1 MGTKLK
7 VMLLWVALGFA
18 LVLTLGLSFFVYA
31 SSNENL
37 NLSGTVSYEGG
48 PQVVKYYWSEFVPG
62 GGTADDLIS
71 QNLKLFDDGTMK
83 YEMEMTMGSQ
93 TIGMTMDA
101 TYTKGE
107 IAYLFQ
113 PTSLYSYK
121 AVDGVISAEQEWNE
135 EDGENEVYEQV
146 ESLMEE
152 FQIYEHVA
160 HYNDLGWFFEDG
172 YVPLE
177 TDQPLSGF
185 FANGIASRSH
195 YFTGL
200 NGTET
205 FGEIRARFDENVA
218 FALDKTGL
226 NPDYPSKNT
235 PEVVHTYSFQL
246 LKLDG
251 AEATDNT
258 VVSLGYHI
266 AEVSCEYNGQTYKL
280 TVDFVTT
287 N

>member
-7 VMLLWVALGFA
+7 MLWIGMALVFA
-18 LVLTLGLSFFVYA
+18 LVLTLGLSAFVFA
-31 SSNENL
+31 LPNESF
-37 NLSGTVSYEGG
+37 NLSGELSYEGG

-62 GGTADDLIS
+62 GGTADDLVS
-71 QNLKLFDDGTMK
+71 QNLKLFDDGTLQ
-83 YEMEMTMGSQ
+83 YEMEMTMGSR
-93 TIGMTMDA
+93 TNGMTMGA

-113 PTSLYSYK
+113 PTSLYGYM
-121 AVDGVISAEQEWNE
+121 AVDGKISEEYKWNE

-172 YVPLE
+172 YVPSE

-185 FANGIASRSH
+185 FANGMAGRSH

-200 NGTET
+200 TGTET
-205 FGEIRARFDENVA
+205 LGEIRARFDERVT
-218 FALDKTGL
+218 FALDKTY
-226 NPDYPSKNT
+226 PDYQNM
-235 PEVVHTYSFQL
+235 PEVVHAYRSIQI

-251 AEATDNT
+251 QDATDDM
-258 VVSLGYHI
+258 VVSLGYHT
-266 AEVSCEYNGQTYKL
+266 AEVSCEYNGQTYTML
-280 TVDFVTT
+280 VDFVTT

>member
-7 VMLLWVALGFA
+7 VMLFWVVLVFA
-18 LVLTLGLSFFVYA
+18 LVLTLGLSAFVFA
-31 SSNENL
+31 LPNESF
-37 NLSGTVSYEGG
+37 NLSGKLSYEGG

-62 GGTADDLIS
+62 GGTADDLVS
-71 QNLKLFDDGTMK
+71 QDLKLFDDGTLK
-83 YEMEMTMGSQ
+83 YEMEMTEGSQ
-93 TIGMTMDA
+93 TMGMTMGA

-113 PTSLYSYK
+113 PTSVYSYM
-121 AVDGVISAEQEWNE
+121 AVDGVISAEQEWSE

-146 ESLMEE
+146 ERLMEE

-160 HYNDLGWFFEDG
+160 HYNDFGWFFEDG
-172 YVPLE
+172 YVPSE

-185 FANGIASRSH
+185 FADDIDARSY

-200 NGTET
+200 TGTET
-205 FGEIRARFDENVA
+205 FGGIRSSFFSSRLTFV
-218 FALDKTGL
+218 LDKTD
-226 NPDYPSKNT
+226 PDYQNI
-235 PEVVHTYSFQL
+235 PEVVNGVGGFQI

-251 AEATDNT
+251 QGATDDT
-258 VVSLGYHI
+258 VVSLGYHT
-266 AEVSCEYNGQTYKL
+266 AEVSFEYNGQTYTML
-280 TVDFVTT
+280 VDFVTT

>member
-7 VMLLWVALGFA
+7 VMLFWVVLAFA
-18 LVLTLGLSFFVYA
+18 LVLTLGLSAFVFA
-31 SSNENL
+31 LPNESF
-37 NLSGTVSYEGG
+37 NLSGKLSYEGG

-62 GGTADDLIS
+62 GGTADDLVS
-71 QNLKLFDDGTMK
+71 QDLKLFDDGTLK
-83 YEMEMTMGSQ
+83 YEMEMTEGSQ
-93 TIGMTMDA
+93 TMGMTMGA

-113 PTSLYSYK
+113 PTSLYGYM
-121 AVDGVISAEQEWNE
+121 AVDGVISAEQEWSE

-160 HYNDLGWFFEDG
+160 HFNDFGWFFEDG
-172 YVPLE
+172 YVPSE
-177 TDQPLSGF
+177 TDQPLNGF
-185 FANGIASRSH
+185 FANGMAGRSH

-200 NGTET
+200 TGTET
-205 FGEIRARFDENVA
+205 LGEILSSFDYRVT
-218 FALDKTGL
+218 FALDKTY
-226 NPDYPSKNT
+226 PDYQNM
-235 PEVVHTYSFQL
+235 PEVVHAYRSIQI

-251 AEATDNT
+251 QDATDDM
-258 VVSLGYHI
+258 VVSLGYHT
-266 AEVSCEYNGQTYKL
+266 AEVSCEYNGQTYTL

>member
-7 VMLLWVALGFA
+7 VMLFWVVLGFA
-18 LVLTLGLSFFVYA
+18 LVLTLGLSAFVFA
-31 SSNENL
+31 APNESF
-37 NLSGTVSYEGG
+37 NLSGKLSYEGG
-48 PQVVKYYWSEFVPG
+48 PQVVKYYWSKFVPG
-62 GGTADDLIS
+62 GGTADDLVS
-71 QNLKLFDDGTMK
+71 QNLKLFDDGTLK
-83 YEMEMTMGSQ
+83 YEMEMTEGSQ
-93 TIGMTMDA
+93 TMGMTMGA

-113 PTSLYSYK
+113 PTSFYYYM
-121 AVDGVISAEQEWNE
+121 AVDGIISGEQEWNE

-172 YVPLE
+172 YVPSE

-185 FANGIASRSH
+185 FANGMAGRSH

-200 NGTET
+200 TGTET
-205 FGEIRARFDENVA
+205 LGEIRARFDERVT
-218 FALDKTGL
+218 FALDKTY
-226 NPDYPSKNT
+226 PDYQNM
-235 PEVVHTYSFQL
+235 PEVVHAYRSIQI

-251 AEATDNT
+251 QDATDDT
-258 VVSLGYHI
+258 VVSLGYHT
-266 AEVSCEYNGQTYKL
+266 AEVSFEYNGQTYTML
-280 TVDFVTT
+280 VDFVTT

>member
-7 VMLLWVALGFA
+7 VMLLWVVLGFA

-62 GGTADDLIS
+62 GGTADDLAS
-71 QNLKLFDDGTMK
+71 QKLKLFDDGTLK
-83 YEMEMTMGSQ
+83 YEMEGTMGSQ
-93 TIGMTMDA
+93 TMGMTMDA

-113 PTSLYSYK
+113 PTSLYSYM

-146 ESLMEE
+146 ESLMEQ

-160 HYNDLGWFFEDG
+160 HHNDLGWFFEDG

-185 FANGIASRSH
+185 FADDIDGRSH

-200 NGTET
+200 TGTET
-205 FGEIRARFDENVA
+205 FGEIRSSFFSSRLT
-218 FALDKTGL
+218 FALDKTY
-226 NPDYPSKNT
+226 PDYQNI
-235 PEVVHTYSFQL
+235 PEVVNGTYSFQL

-251 AEATDNT
+251 VEATDDT

-266 AEVSCEYNGQTYKL
+266 AEVSFEYNGQTYTL

>member
-7 VMLLWVALGFA
+7 VMLFWVVLGFA

-31 SSNENL
+31 SSNESL
-37 NLSGTVSYEGG
+37 NLSGKLSYEGG

-62 GGTADDLIS
+62 SSTDGLAS
-71 QNLKLFDDGTMK
+71 QNLKLFDDGTLK
-83 YEMEMTMGSQ
+83 YEMEMTVGSQ
-93 TIGMTMDA
+93 TMGTTMGA

-113 PTSLYSYK
+113 PTSLYSYA
-121 AVDGVISAEQEWNE
+121 AVDGIISAELEWNE
-135 EDGENEVYEQV
+135 EDGENEVYKEV
-146 ESLMEE
+146 ESLMEN

-160 HYNDLGWFFEDG
+160 HCGDFGWFFEDG
-172 YVPLE
+172 YVPSE
-177 TDQPLSGF
+177 KDQPLSGF
-185 FANGIASRSH
+185 FADDIDARS
-195 YFTGL
+195 YCFAGL
-200 NGTET
+200 TGTET
-205 FGEIRARFDENVA
+205 FGEICSTFLNDNVT

-226 NPDYPSKNT
+226 DPDYPSKNT

-251 AEATDNT
+251 QDATDNT

>member
-7 VMLLWVALGFA
+7 VMLFWVVLVFA
-18 LVLTLGLSFFVYA
+18 LVLTLGLSAFVFA
-31 SSNENL
+31 APNESF
-37 NLSGTVSYEGG
+37 NLSGELSYEGG

-62 GGTADDLIS
+62 GGTADDLVS
-71 QNLKLFDDGTMK
+71 QNLKLFDDGTLQ
-83 YEMEMTMGSQ
+83 YEMEMTMGSR
-93 TIGMTMDA
+93 TNGMTMGA

-113 PTSLYSYK
+113 PTSLYGYM
-121 AVDGVISAEQEWNE
+121 AVDGKISEEYKWNE

-146 ESLMEE
+146 EHLMGQL
-152 FQIYEHVA
+152 QIYEHVA
-160 HYNDLGWFFEDG
+160 HFNDFGWFFEDG
-172 YVPLE
+172 YVPSE
-177 TDQPLSGF
+177 TDQPLNGYLASEMSG
-185 FANGIASRSH
+185 RSN

-200 NGTET
+200 TGTET
-205 FGEIRARFDENVA
+205 LGEIRALFDERVT
-218 FALDKTGL
+218 FALDKTD
-226 NPDYPSKNT
+226 PDYQNI
-235 PEVVHTYSFQL
+235 PEVVQAYRSIQI

-251 AEATDNT
+251 QDATDDM

-266 AEVSCEYNGQTYKL
+266 AEVSCEYNGQPYTL